1 MTSLTDTIS
10 ILRQI
15 SRGDLLVA
23 KNGFSLTKDREK
35 ACQNLFETIMRSL
48 SLSFLPIKPL
58 PIKPLPIK
66 PLPIKP
72 LGIALSKLSDP
83 SPIISALAPLMLEEF
98 KPGLTAQDVGD
109 RLFSIT
115 TKSLQLLFAN
125 RIIMRID
132 PYIAYCQEK
141 LFQMAAHHPEGL
153 FCSFADEKFEW
164 KIDSSLIQNA
174 KISSAMLR
182 LFDEIELHKG
192 SNQGFCL
199 KDIEKIRYL
208 SHSRHEAIQKLAPA
222 LQFMMTHIDLGYQF
236 KSIQAYYSV
245 AIWYIYHSTYHYR
258 EIAKA
263 CVEESV
269 SLLELLPF
277 KHTDKEDPSKVIPVV
292 IDMAEEFFEKRRAL
306 YERSKAKETYQ
317 NALYRSCY
325 AIASKEVDP
334 IHKALEIKLRPFD
347 PVEFRDNKLP
357 SPEVFETISASNI
370 SRAPWGKDIRP
381 LLFSDEIPP
390 PTKSVIKWLAKLD
403 ASLDE
408 APPTPDICL
417 FQPFVFSLPKKD
429 EFAFEYHARVLEWF
443 DEPLKALERP
453 EYSHICDARIRDS
466 ILFEH
471 QIPIGFDA
479 LLFTSFSRLNRQS
492 EDKCS
497 HILFGFCNKRR
508 FILEYG
514 FILMEE
520 KWVCIHRWL
529 NNDEKKINEQFC
541 SILFHSKSYDL
552 HFPELGASLP
562 KVEDLSSSGRSSPTD
577 YPIQYLDSLGVLR
590 IRLGDI
596 DFEFINLGKTR

>member
-10 ILRQI
+10 ILRKI
-15 SRGDLLVA
+15 STGDLLIA
-23 KNGFSLTKDREK
+23 KNGFYLTKDREK

-48 SLSFLPIKPL
+48 SLS
-58 PIKPLPIK
+58 
-66 PLPIKP
+66 LPIKP

-83 SPIISALAPLMLEEF
+83 SPIMSALAPIMLEEF
-98 KPGLTAQDVGD
+98 KAGLTIQDVGD
-109 RLFSIT
+109 KLFSIT
-115 TKSLQLLFAN
+115 SRSLQLLFAN

-141 LFQMAAHHPEGL
+141 LFQMAASHPEGL
-153 FCSFADEKFEW
+153 FCSFANEKFEW

-174 KISSAMLR
+174 KISSVL
-182 LFDEIELHKG
+182 LKIFDEIELDKG
-192 SNQGFCL
+192 ANNGFL
-199 KDIEKIRYL
+199 PRDIQKIRHL
-208 SHSRHEAIQKLAPA
+208 SNSRHEAIRKLAPA
-222 LQFMMTHIDLGYQF
+222 IQFMMTHIDVGHQF
-236 KSIQAYYSV
+236 KSMQPYHCV
-245 AIWYIYHSTYHYR
+245 AIWYIYHSVYHYR
-258 EIAKA
+258 DIAKA
-263 CVEESV
+263 CVPEGV
-269 SLLELLPF
+269 SFLELFPF
-277 KHTDKEDPSKVIPVV
+277 EHKDGEHATKVKPVV
-292 IDMAEEFFEKRRAL
+292 LDMAKESFEKRRAL
-306 YERSKAKETYQ
+306 YERSKAKEPYQ

-325 AIASKEVDP
+325 AIASREIDP
-334 IHKALEIKLRPFD
+334 VHKALEIKIKPFD

-357 SPEVFETISASNI
+357 SPEIFETISASNLP
-370 SRAPWGKDIRP
+370 RAPWSEHVRP
-381 LLFSDEIPP
+381 LLFSDEITPP
-390 PTKSVIKWLAKLD
+390 SKTLKKWLAKLD

-408 APPTPDICL
+408 VPPNPEICL
-417 FQPFVFSLPKKD
+417 FQPFAASLAKKE
-429 EFAFEYHARVLEWF
+429 EFAFEYHSRVLEWF
-443 DEPLKALERP
+443 DEPLKALERA
-453 EYSHICDARIRDS
+453 EYSHISDPRIKDS

-529 NNDEKKINEQFC
+529 NNDERKINEEFC

-577 YPIQYLDSLGVLR
+577 YPIQYLDTLGLLR
-590 IRLGDI
+590 VKLGDL